1 MFHNVRFSFDMLE
14 LFMMDSIHT
23 ETKIEVYKNFRD
35 KSVLRD
41 TMITYENIVPKTQTG
56 LSHTFTRGLH
66 IFSGDFRWF
75 LILIAQE
82 VKIHRGSVPTALV
95 YCSGF
100 NLSSAKLYRQVN
112 HSVGSFCNVRWFYDN
127 LPNGFANWSVC
138 WVFGVR
144 IGGGEKTE
152 PNCCLTSF
160 QWAVISED
168 FLFTCPHNVI
178 LFNKNHKAIFTVGY
192 AVNKVLLVNWV
203 KTGVKRAVRI
213 EAVSRRHYSRVDNVR
228 CLAKHNCTLN
238 NCNASVAWN

>member
-1 MFHNVRFSFDMLE
+1 
-14 LFMMDSIHT
+14 
-23 ETKIEVYKNFRD
+23 
-35 KSVLRD
+35 
-41 TMITYENIVPKTQTG
+41 MITYEDIFLETQTG
-56 LSHTFTRGLH
+56 LSHTFTCGLH
-66 IFSGDFRWF
+66 FFAGDFRWF

-82 VKIHRGSVPTALV
+82 VKIYRGSVPTALV

-100 NLSSAKLYRQVN
+100 NLLSAKLYRQVN
-112 HSVGSFCNVRWFYDN
+112 HSIGSFRNVRWFDDN
-127 LPNGFANWSVC
+127 LPYGLANWSVC
-138 WVFGVR
+138 WVFCVR

-192 AVNKVLLVNWV
+192 AVNEVLLVNWV
-203 KTGVKRAVRI
+203 KTGVKQVVSI
-213 EAVSRRHYSRVDNVR
+213 EAVSRRNYSRVDNVR

-238 NCNASVAWN
+238 SCCASVAWN